1 MHGRSGG
8 ATSRFAHVQLPGCRM
23 KLATFT
29 YQKRT
34 SIGAVVDGAVVDFS
48 ADPKLPRDM
57 VAFLESG
64 PGAFEVAHDVISRAR
79 TRLPLADVR
88 LEAPVPR
95 PRKFLGL
102 GFAYASH
109 VAEVAHLGIKPPP
122 HQTWFNKQVTC
133 VNGPYD
139 PIHLPRVSPTLDY
152 EGELAL
158 VIGRRCRHARP
169 DDARSIVAGFMI
181 CNDVSVREWQLR
193 ASTAMIG
200 KSFDTHGPIGPWIC
214 TTDEL
219 PDVHSLSLRTWVNGE
234 LRQDGNT
241 SDLVYRFGDMIA
253 ELSTAFTLEPGDIL
267 TTGSPA
273 GVGAA
278 RQPPSYLKVGDVCR
292 IEIERIG
299 HIENVV
305 IAEP

>member
-1 MHGRSGG
+1 
-8 ATSRFAHVQLPGCRM
+8 M

-29 YQKRT
+29 HRGVT
-34 SIGAVVDGAVVDFS
+34 SIGAVVDNGLVDFA
-48 ADPKLPRDM
+48 ADPRLPTEM
-57 VAFLESG
+57 VAFLEAG
-64 PGAFEVAHDVISRAR
+64 PDALAVARDLVRAAPASI
-79 TRLPLADVR
+79 PLDTVR
-88 LEAPVPR
+88 LEAPVLR

-109 VAEVAHLGIKPPP
+109 IAEVAHLGMKPPP

-139 PIHLPRVSPTLDY
+139 PIHMPRVSPTLDY
-152 EGELAL
+152 EGELAI

-169 DDARSIVAGFMI
+169 EDARSIVAGFTI

-219 PDVHSLSLRTWVNGE
+219 PNVHSLSIRTWVNGE

-241 SDLVYRFGDMIA
+241 SGLVYRFGDMLA

-278 RQPPSYLKVGDVCR
+278 RRPPVYLKVGDVCR
-292 IEIERIG
+292 VEIEGIG
-299 HIENVV
+299 YIENRV
-305 IAEP
+305 IEEP